1 MKLSEIVKAYR
12 AEHDMS
18 MDALARCSGV
28 TKGYISMIENERNP
42 STGKPISPSVD
53 TLSKL
58 ARGMGMELDDLI
70 HQADDMVVSLEPENP
85 ADLLTPDEIRLIT
98 KYRLLNRDGRRRAT
112 EYIDDLADN
121 QKYTK
126 DIGLLDA

>member
-1 MKLSEIVKAYR
+1 
-12 AEHDMS
+12 
-18 MDALARCSGV
+18 
-28 TKGYISMIENERNP
+28 MIENERNP

-112 EYIDDLADN
+112 EYIDDLADS